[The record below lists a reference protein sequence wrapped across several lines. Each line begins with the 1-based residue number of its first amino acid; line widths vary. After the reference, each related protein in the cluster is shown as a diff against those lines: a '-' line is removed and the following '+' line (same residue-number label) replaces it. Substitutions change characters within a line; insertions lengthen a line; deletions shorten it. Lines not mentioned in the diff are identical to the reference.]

1 MQILIA
7 LVVGAAIGLAVHFL
21 ASARATRGPVL
32 APVIGALA
40 AGLCW
45 MILTW
50 VGIGIDS
57 VWLWLSPFLVSW
69 IAWPVVALI
78 GRVRLAHDDRERKRL
93 RIA

>member
-21 ASARATRGPVL
+21 AKARATRGPVL
-32 APVIGALA
+32 APMIGALA
-40 AGLCW
+40 AGLVW

-50 VGIGIDS
+50 AGIGTDS
-57 VWLWLSPFLVSW
+57 VWLWLSPFVVSW
-69 IAWPVVALI
+69 IAWPIIALI
-78 GRVRLAHDDRERKRL
+78 GRSRLAHDERERKRL